1 MLKKVSSKPLSEI
14 CSVISSGGTPSRKMS
29 HYFDQNGHLWV
40 KSKELLFQGIDD
52 TEEKIS
58 DEGLKKSS
66 AKYYPEGSVLVAM
79 YGANVGQLAWLKK
92 PATVNQA
99 ICALVVDKQKAD
111 NKFVYYSLLC
121 TREKLIVQAQGAAQQ
136 NLNAGQIRSFEI
148 PYFDLES
155 QQKIASMLSA
165 YDDLIENNSRRIAIL
180 EEMARNLYREWFVK
194 FRFPGHETVKMVD
207 SELGQIPE
215 GWEIN
220 KVHELFN
227 LNIGKTPPRNEAQWF
242 SQQEGIKWISIK
254 DIGLNRIFV
263 LNTSEKLTDEAIKNS
278 NVKIVPANTVIMSF
292 KLTVGKVAIT
302 SEDMVTN
309 EAIAHFNI
317 KDNSVMCKEYIYFY
331 LQNFMFQTLGNTS
344 SIGTAINSQVVK
356 SMPVLLPNKLLMI
369 RFKNLVVPFFE
380 QIFTIVKSN
389 QNLKTQRDMLLPKL
403 ISGKIAI

>member
-1 MLKKVSSKPLSEI
+1 
-14 CSVISSGGTPSRKMS
+14 MS

-155 QQKIASMLSA
+155 QQKIASMFSA
-165 YDDLIENNSRRIAIL
+165 YDDLIENNNRRIAIL

-403 ISGKIAI
+403 ISGKIVVK